1 MVIRLSR
8 YTNEIMAQENSDTF
22 HTIFIPFRLF
32 LGDRSKSKQDTKR
45 TNRTQFSEGKYEF
58 ALFWVPALIL

>member
-32 LGDRSKSKQDTKR
+32 TYQDPILNSAHFVTFDVIGPGILTR
-45 TNRTQFSEGKYEF
+45 PVSQFF
-58 ALFWVPALIL
+58 N